1 LTGGTSNAA
10 EPSTN
15 LPGRLLGK
23 VVAAGRSTGPCDGH
37 GDPCR
42 CSWQALFKEIAVAT
56 RLSQLF
62 KQRRL
67 AKGLRVSDLA
77 QRCGYR
83 NLSKGSRRIND
94 FEDTGG
100 IDERLFVK
108 LANILEIDEETIARL
123 AEQDQAEFLRN
134 WNEWADQPIKPHV
147 IVRAIPGFMVS
158 PKLPPG
164 VTTQE
169 EMEAFASRIAEQ
181 HRKKVWLVMTRR
193 LTVYFNESASNRS
206 IIHAKPGAT
215 NCPYLSLKNRKKKF
229 LFTADGGRLG
239 IKPLNEP
246 EQHGPSAGKS

>member
-1 LTGGTSNAA
+1 LTDGTSNAA
-10 EPSTN
+10 EPFTN
-15 LPGRLLGK
+15 LPSCLLGK
-23 VVAAGRSTGPCDGH
+23 VVAARRSTGPCDGH

-42 CSWQALFKEIAVAT
+42 CSWQALFKEIAMAT

-67 AKGLRVSDLA
+67 AKGLRVSELA
-77 QRCGYR
+77 RLCGYK

-94 FEDTGG
+94 FEDSGG

-108 LANILEIDEETIARL
+108 LANILGVDETTIARL

-147 IVRAIPGFMVS
+147 IVRAIPGFLVS
-158 PKLPPG
+158 PKIPPG

-169 EMEAFASRIAEQ
+169 EMEQFAANIAEK
-181 HRKKVWLVMTRR
+181 HGKKVWLVLNRR
-193 LTVYFNESASNRS
+193 TTVYFNQSAAARS
-206 IIHAKPGAT
+206 VIHAKPGAS
-215 NCPYLSLKNRKKKF
+215 NCPYMSLKSRKKKF

-239 IKPLNEP
+239 IKPLNES
-246 EQHGPSAGKS
+246 EQQGREEQDR